1 VFIGEQAIFLSSD
14 AKIIIGN
21 NVMFGPHVFIVTG
34 DHRTDVL
41 GEYMSNIKNKLPE
54 NDKDVIIEDDVWIGM
69 GVIILKG
76 VRIGRGSVVGAGSI
90 VTKDIPPYTI
100 HLGSS
105 GVKEFPRFTCEEIEE
120 HERIL
125 NQKYNT

>member
-1 VFIGEQAIFLSSD
+1 
-14 AKIIIGN
+14 
-21 NVMFGPHVFIVTG
+21 
-34 DHRTDVL
+34 
-41 GEYMSNIKNKLPE
+41 
-54 NDKDVIIEDDVWIGM
+54 M

-105 GVKEFPRFTCEEIEE
+105 GLRNFQGLLVKR
-120 HERIL
+120 
-125 NQKYNT
+125 